1 MRTRCVRPWTSV
13 RALRPDNRR
22 ISDRSLL
29 RRRVI
34 VVITLVI
41 GATLLHL
48 AFAQP
53 AGSTAF
59 YGLTLA
65 LAITGSVGGL
75 LSGPLP
81 FIASGRSRDDA
92 VRDAGVAVALGA
104 VVAGIFIAGA
114 SIVALIH
121 PLRRLVVDV
130 VTHTHGTSFALIL
143 VVTVVNAVAEEIF
156 FRGAVY
162 AAIGER
168 FTVALTTLVYVATI
182 LVSGNIALAFAAAVL
197 GAVLAVER
205 RMTGGLLAPALTH
218 VTWSALM
225 LIVLPLLFPH

>member
-1 MRTRCVRPWTSV
+1 M
-13 RALRPDNRR
+13 RALKPDNPRT
-22 ISDRSLL
+22 SDASLV
-29 RRRVI
+29 RRRV
-34 VVITLVI
+34 VAVFTLVV

-59 YGLTLA
+59 YDLTFA
-65 LAITGSVGGL
+65 LAITGTAGGL

-81 FIASGRSRDDA
+81 FIAPGRSRDGVA
-92 VRDAGVAVALGA
+92 REAGVAVALGA

-114 SIVALIH
+114 SVVALIH

-130 VTHTHGTSFALIL
+130 VSHTHGTSFALIL

-162 AAIGER
+162 AAIGGR
-168 FTVALTTLVYVATI
+168 FTVALTTLVYFATI
-182 LVSGNIALAFAAAVL
+182 LISGNVALAFAAAVL

-205 RMTGGLLAPALTH
+205 RVSGGLLAPALTH

-225 LIVLPLLFPH
+225 LTVLPLLFPR

>member
-1 MRTRCVRPWTSV
+1 V
-13 RALRPDNRR
+13 RALRPDDNR
-22 ISDRSLL
+22 IDDPSLV
-29 RRRVI
+29 RRRVV
-34 VVITLVI
+34 VVITLII

-48 AFAQP
+48 AFAQS

-59 YGLTLA
+59 YELTFA
-65 LAITGSVGGL
+65 LAIAGLAGGL

-81 FIASGRSRDDA
+81 FIAPGRSRDEA
-92 VRDAGVAVALGA
+92 AREAAVAVALGG
-104 VVAGIFIAGA
+104 VVAGVFIAGA
-114 SIVALIH
+114 SVVALIH

-143 VVTVVNAVAEEIF
+143 VVTVVNAAAEEIF

-162 AAIGER
+162 AAVGER

-182 LVSGNIALAFAAAVL
+182 AVSGNVALAFAAAVL
-197 GAVLAVER
+197 GAVLALER

-218 VTWSALM
+218 VTWSVLM